1 VWGSDE
7 RSGGHTLSRNT
18 YTPVGVEVAMTSPHI
33 RLQDLPAGQRP
44 RERLEV
50 HGPAALSIPELLS
63 ILLRTGLRG
72 ASATDLG
79 HYLCARFNTL
89 DALARAS
96 LDELQTVRGLGRD
109 KAVTLKAAFELSR
122 RLSTEPREE
131 LTLLDSPERIASQIR
146 EEALALHHERVWLFL
161 LDTRKRLL
169 RREILSEGLL
179 DQSLVHAREVFR
191 PAILASAHSI
201 VLAHNHPSGDPLP
214 SDSDV
219 RSTRELIRVGRVMHI
234 ELCDHVIIG
243 RRTETRQVDWIS
255 LRSLGLWS

>member
-1 VWGSDE
+1 M
-7 RSGGHTLSRNT
+7 
-18 YTPVGVEVAMTSPHI
+18 TPSHLRV
-33 RLQDLPAGQRP
+33 QDLPVGQRP
-44 RERLEV
+44 RERLQA
-50 HGPAALSIPELLS
+50 HGPAALSLPELLA
-63 ILLRTGLRG
+63 ILIRTGMRG
-72 ASATDLG
+72 ASAMDVG
-79 HYLCARFNTL
+79 HFLCTRFPTL
-89 DALARAS
+89 DALARAT
-96 LDELQTVRGLGRD
+96 LDELQTVKGLGRD
-109 KAVTLKAAFELSR
+109 KAVMLKAAFELSR

-131 LTLLDSPERIASQIR
+131 TALLDSPERVAAQVR

-169 RREILSEGLL
+169 RREILTEGVL

-219 RSTRELIRVGRVMHI
+219 RTTRELIRVGRVMHI

-243 RRTETRQVDWIS
+243 RRTETRPVDWVS
-255 LRSLGLWS
+255 LRSLGLWT

>member
-1 VWGSDE
+1 
-7 RSGGHTLSRNT
+7 
-18 YTPVGVEVAMTSPHI
+18 MTASPI

-44 RERLEV
+44 RERLQAL
-50 HGPAALSIPELLS
+50 GPGALSLPELLA

-72 ASATDLG
+72 ASAMDVG
-79 HYLCARFNTL
+79 HCLCARFGTL

-96 LDELQTVRGLGRD
+96 VDELQLVKGLGPD

-122 RLSTEPREE
+122 RLSIESRGE
-131 LTLLDSPERIASQIR
+131 LPLLDSPERIAGQIR

-219 RSTRELIRVGRVMHI
+219 RTTRELIRVGRVMHI

-243 RRTETRQVDWIS
+243 RRTETRPVDWLS